1 MIPALRRQRQE
12 DGEFEA
18 SLGYIVRIC
27 LKKPRAGRVT
37 QWYHLY
43 SSSSIPRTPKTPE
56 GS

>member
-18 SLGYIVRIC
+18 SLGYIVRVC